1 MPAPALQMEGT
12 WEEIR
17 AHAAELAGHRV
28 RVTVLPS
35 EPEAVVE
42 QPPSRSNRRML
53 ELLTEWEQTP
63 LTAEE
68 KAVLDGLEQH
78 LKEQPL
84 SLNVPVSPSLP
95 PRHR

>member
-1 MPAPALQMEGT
+1 MAAVALELEGT
-12 WEEIR
+12 WEEIL

-35 EPEAVVE
+35 QQEATIGR
-42 QPPSRSNRRML
+42 PLSTSNRRML
-53 ELLTEWEQTP
+53 ELLTVWEQTP
-63 LTAEE
+63 LTDEE

-84 SLNVPVSPSLP
+84 SLREIESGS
-95 PRHR
+95 